1 MINDKRFWFNDE
13 VKKLERIDCSG
24 LIESSIEELE
34 SFCSQADKIIAELEK
49 FLNSNR
55 ARRIS

>member
-13 VKKLERIDCSG
+13 VKKLERIDSSG